1 MMLGDWRNNASAFA
15 ALLDDAARSL
25 RASAVRAR
33 SAVRLPARGRL
44 LVTGDIHGNAVH
56 LEIVA
61 RAARLAQSRDHHLVL
76 QEIIHDD
83 AAAAGGV
90 DRTYRLLARVAELVL
105 AHPGQVHPILAN
117 HEIAQ
122 CRGHQIGKGGVS
134 CTDAFEEG
142 LAEAFGDHAAIA
154 AEAVTR
160 FVLAMPV
167 AVVCENG
174 LVVAHSLPNAST
186 MRHFDL
192 RVLERDLD
200 EEDFDPPYG
209 AAHLLTWG
217 RLHDGPQLAG
227 LAREWGASAF
237 IVGHEPAPDGVLF
250 RAPNMV
256 ILNTAHPRGRMI
268 DVDLAAPRPVAEQLA
283 MSAVSVAACAPPT
296 APGEARA

>member
-1 MMLGDWRNNASAFA
+1 MIGDWRNNASAFA
-15 ALLDDAARSL
+15 ALLDEAARSL
-25 RASAVRAR
+25 RASSARVR

-44 LVTGDIHGNAVH
+44 LVTGDIHGNALH
-56 LEIVA
+56 LEVVV
-61 RAARLAQSRDHHLVL
+61 RAARLGQSRDHHIVL

-83 AAAAGGV
+83 AAAAGGI
-90 DRTYRLLARVAELVL
+90 DRTYRMLARVAELVL

-142 LAEAFGDHAAIA
+142 LVEAFGDHAAVA
-154 AEAVTR
+154 AEAVAR
-160 FVLAMPV
+160 FVLSMPL

-174 LVVAHSLPNAST
+174 LVVAHSLPNASA

-192 RVLERDLD
+192 RVFERELD

-217 RLHDGPQLAG
+217 RLHDGPQLAS

-237 IVGHEPAPDGVLF
+237 IVGHEPAPEGVLF
-250 RAPNMV
+250 RAPNLV
-256 ILNTAHPRGRMI
+256 ILNTAHPRGRAI
-268 DVDLAAPRPVAEQLA
+268 DVDLATPRPVAERLA
-283 MSAVSVAACAPPT
+283 MSAVSIAALAPPL
-296 APGEARA
+296 AQGEAFA